1 MGEQACVCVCVRGL
15 LASHGVRV
23 GFSLGASYQHLP
35 LFCRTSQ
42 RLWRRH
48 LQSAASDVLPG
59 FGLSGWGE
67 MEGAVI
73 QAVDLDFCLQLPC
86 LCGSVSSE
94 KNFALTAR
102 PGGPAALNV
111 PH

>member
-35 LFCRTSQ
+35 LFCRT
-42 RLWRRH
+42 R
-48 LQSAASDVLPG
+48 
-59 FGLSGWGE
+59 GE

-111 PH
+111 PR